1 MVLSPE
7 SFRGR
12 PPLAEG
18 GLYPRQRA
26 GVCLSW
32 RCGRGSGEPRCHQLA
47 GLADHRLGV
56 LRGAGVRAA
65 LRALS
70 WTVGDGML
78 VLRRHRHPAQRHPS
92 RVADPA
98 HNHLQQAG
106 HGEVLPRDLIR
117 GVAEDKS
124 GSCDWRTNRST
135 PDPEGMI
142 VPDMHATALASVRA
156 GGPSAPGRGKLARA
170 RGTSPNVFLRHPL
183 MHEGRVGRVML
194 PALTSADSDG
204 EVLRGASVAGGPL
217 TVCVLPVPRCD
228 PRLGETE
235 GFPV

>member
-1 MVLSPE
+1 
-7 SFRGR
+7 
-12 PPLAEG
+12 
-18 GLYPRQRA
+18 
-26 GVCLSW
+26 
-32 RCGRGSGEPRCHQLA
+32 
-47 GLADHRLGV
+47 
-56 LRGAGVRAA
+56 
-65 LRALS
+65 
-70 WTVGDGML
+70 
-78 VLRRHRHPAQRHPS
+78 
-92 RVADPA
+92 
-98 HNHLQQAG
+98 
-106 HGEVLPRDLIR
+106 
-117 GVAEDKS
+117 
-124 GSCDWRTNRST
+124 
-135 PDPEGMI
+135 MI